1 MTVWSYSCIRTQ
13 DTAGTGRGAARVRR
27 AGPPALPR
35 PRRYGYTMP
44 SRRLCNLAAHLGGVH
59 ATVTADDSAA
69 ANEIAEKGE
78 ALGIKFYLFCFTD
91 LFGV

>member
-1 MTVWSYSCIRTQ
+1 
-13 DTAGTGRGAARVRR
+13 
-27 AGPPALPR
+27 
-35 PRRYGYTMP
+35 MP